1 MNKILVVVEEDY
13 LSFSKY
19 NRQISEDNLNNTNV
33 INVKNLKFTEEYIKN
48 NIELISTFFNLIII
62 KFNINKVV
70 IKNLEIAET
79 VLILLK
85 TLNNIKYINFK
96 ENKELSYI
104 VSSLLL
110 ENKNLE
116 LIECYNLPD
125 IMFYRFDKDII
136 KSRCEILSSS
146 DLNII
151 ILKLTQ
157 NYLIKKR

>member
-146 DLNII
+146 DFFKYNNI
-151 ILKLTQ
+151 KT
-157 NYLIKKR
+157 